1 MTASDRSSAHGLPA
15 SQPAAPIAGLR
26 PGDVDLSDPKTF
38 VQGVPHEY
46 FRVLREEAPVH
57 WQEECEIPAFLPGPG
72 YWALTRYEDVA
83 FVSKHPEIF
92 SSEVGSSALNE
103 LRPRE
108 FAMARYQLIQM
119 DPPRHTELRNL
130 MNTHFKPRAVG
141 DTEAHMRKIVCETLD
156 GLEGQSEC
164 DFVDSVSAPVSLR
177 VLTNFLGVPDEYTGR
192 FYRWTNTIMRFG
204 EPGITTL
211 MRARFAMLL
220 VFLQSTLLARA
231 RRKKPTPD
239 VFSSLVN
246 GEFGGEPLTRM
257 MIQVNFFLLVIAG
270 NETTRNAL
278 SGGIQALCEHP
289 EQFDRLRRDP
299 SLLPQAIEEMLRWVS
314 PVMQFR
320 RTATC
325 DTKIGGQKIRKGDKL
340 VMYYGAANRD
350 PRVFENPE
358 VFDITR
364 KPNPHIA
371 FGTGTHFCM
380 GSHIARLEMRVT
392 LEEFLRRFPNVRLA
406 GPVERVQSNFISSIK
421 RMPVRLK

>member
-1 MTASDRSSAHGLPA
+1 MT
-15 SQPAAPIAGLR
+15 R
-26 PGDVDLSDPKTF
+26 PGDIDLSNPKTF
-38 VQGVPHEY
+38 LRGVPHEY

-57 WQEECEIPAFLPGPG
+57 WQDECALPVFLPGPG
-72 YWALTRYEDVA
+72 YWALTRYEDVT

-92 SSEVGSSALNE
+92 SSAVGTSALNE

-108 FAMARYQLIQM
+108 RKLARVQLIQM
-119 DPPRHTELRNL
+119 DPPGHTELRNL
-130 MNTHFKPRAVG
+130 MNAQFKPRAVREI
-141 DTEAHMRKIVCETLD
+141 EAHLRKIVRETLD
-156 GLEGQSEC
+156 GLESRSEC
-164 DFVDSVSAPVSLR
+164 DFVDAVSAPISLR
-177 VLTNFLGVPDEYTGR
+177 VLTNFLGVPDAYTAR
-192 FYRWTNTIMRFG
+192 FYRWTNETMRFG
-204 EPGITTL
+204 EPGIGNL
-211 MRARFAMLL
+211 LRARMALL
-220 VFLQSTLLARA
+220 QIFVQSALLARA
-231 RRKKPTPD
+231 RRKKPLSD
-239 VFSSLVN
+239 AFSSLVN
-246 GEFGGEPLTRM
+246 GEFGGEPLSRT
-257 MIQVNFFLLVIAG
+257 MIQVNFFLLIIAG

-289 EQFDRLRRDP
+289 DQFDALRRDP

-320 RTATC
+320 RTAVR
-325 DTKIGGQKIRKGDKL
+325 DTQVGDQEIRKGDK
-340 VMYYGAANRD
+340 VVVYYGAANRD

-406 GPVERVQSNFISSIK
+406 GPPERLQSNFISAIK
-421 RMPVRLK
+421 HLPISLA